1 MWSAGCVTA
10 LIDTVLWLEGAHLF
24 LQPMHGAW
32 TGVGGDSAC
41 SLGQQKLV
49 VSFLCQGGLGMAV
62 GLRDSAYWV
71 DDICATDKAT
81 LKSTA

>member
-1 MWSAGCVTA
+1 MTA

-41 SLGQQKLV
+41 SFSAGQQKLV
-49 VSFLCQGGLGMAV
+49 VSFLCQGGLGIAV

-71 DDICATDKAT
+71 DDICATNKAT